1 MSTSRREGT
10 QVVGLWLV
18 LALLRWL
25 AALRVTQPRIFRD
38 ELLHWQ
44 LAQSFVTHRP
54 FLVSGEAVDYP
65 AVLYPALL
73 SLGLHTS
80 DAHLAFHISQGLNA
94 LMVSAVVFFAYA
106 LGRELADHRDAFAV
120 ALLAGLAPGGGYSVF
135 IMEES
140 LYYPLFV
147 ASCWLCWRVLV
158 TGRARDAAWCALA
171 LGLTYFAKPL
181 AVPLVAA
188 YAGVVVLWAAT
199 ELRSAERDT
208 RARLAAIALRFAP
221 VAAFGAML
229 VARHALTAGGVD
241 DTQSGVVLGRF
252 YTDELQGAIVPPLG
266 PMVRVMIAL
275 CVALAVGVGL
285 APALALLGG
294 WRERSADRRRLW
306 LAVLAICVAAVYVLA
321 AARHTMVIN
330 PIPKIHERYLFAVG
344 PLLFALFITSR
355 GAPLGATPIA
365 IACAALA
372 ALVFAIPDALL
383 PGNTWVN
390 APSMTFPWLLYTKI
404 PSRLALAVLAGVAA
418 AAVCWAARSRELLRG
433 AARLGT
439 LAITLVVLN
448 AAWYAFI
455 YRIQRDLAPLERTL
469 HQLETSIPRGARITF
484 IVPANAEPLAALSY
498 HGKFWLGERLTVY
511 WTGAGKP
518 AWYADASGDASDVVA
533 RTTPAYLVGLP
544 GIEAVC
550 PRGTPVPAATPRD
563 GLAVRVLAVPTDGC
577 AAPSP

>member
-1 MSTSRREGT
+1 MSTSRREGA

-80 DAHLAFHISQGLNA
+80 DAHLAFHLAQGLNA

-106 LGRELADHRDAFAV
+106 LGRELSDHRDAFAV
-120 ALLAGLAPGGGYSVF
+120 AALAGLAPGGGYSVF

-158 TGRARDAAWCALA
+158 NGRGRDAAWCAVA

-188 YAGVVVLWAAT
+188 YAGVVLLWAAI
-199 ELRSAERDT
+199 ELRSANRDV
-208 RARLAAIALRFAP
+208 RSRFAAVALRLAP
-221 VAAFGAML
+221 VAAFVAML
-229 VARHALTAGGVD
+229 VARHAITARGAD

-252 YTDELQGAIVPPLG
+252 YTDELQGAIVPPIG
-266 PMVRVMIAL
+266 PMARIMTSLA
-275 CVALAVGVGL
+275 VALAVGVGI
-285 APALALLGG
+285 APAVALLGG
-294 WRERSADRRRLW
+294 WRERIADRKRLW
-306 LAVLAICVAAVYVLA
+306 LAVLTICVAAVYVLA

-344 PLLFALFITSR
+344 PLLLALFVASR
-355 GAPLGATPIA
+355 AAPLGAIPIA
-365 IACAALA
+365 IASVALA
-372 ALVFAIPDALL
+372 TLVIVMPDTLL

-390 APSMTFPWLLYTKI
+390 APSMTLPWLMYTKI
-404 PSRLALAVLAGVAA
+404 PSRHALGVLAAVAA
-418 AAVCWAARSRELLRG
+418 AAVCWATRSREPLRG
-433 AARLGT
+433 AARVAT
-439 LAITLVVLN
+439 LAATLVVLN

-469 HQLETSIPRGARITF
+469 HQLETVIPTDARITV
-484 IVPANAEPLAALSY
+484 IVPANAEPMAALSY
-498 HGKFWLGERLTVY
+498 HGKFWLGERLTVF
-511 WTGAGKP
+511 WTGATTP
-518 AWYADASGDASDVVA
+518 AWYADTSGDASDVVA
-533 RTTPAYLVGLP
+533 KTKAAYLVGLP
-544 GIEAVC
+544 GIEAFC
-550 PRGTPVPAATPRD
+550 PRGAPLPAATPGD
-563 GLAVRVLAVPTDGC
+563 GLPVRVLAVPTDGC
-577 AAPSP
+577 AGPVR